1 VIEETLADAG
11 QKMDAAVRHTR
22 GEIAKIRTGRA
33 NPGLITDLSV
43 SYYGTQT
50 PLQQLAGVS
59 APEPRML
66 IVSPYDRNALKDIE
80 RAIQSSDLGL
90 NPSNDGEVIRVVFP
104 ELTQERR
111 RQFVRLTKERAEEG
125 RTAVRNVRRH
135 AKSEIDRLSREG
147 EVSEDQARRADKRL
161 QELTDQHIQLIDQLV
176 STKEKELLEV

>member
-1 VIEETLADAG
+1 VIEDTLAEAR

-22 GEIAKIRTGRA
+22 AEIAKIRTGRA
-33 NPGLITDLSV
+33 NPGLITDLHV

-50 PLQQLAGVS
+50 PLQQLAGVT

-66 IVSPYDRNALKDIE
+66 VVSPYDRTALKEIE
-80 RAIQSSDLGL
+80 RTIQASDLGL

-125 RTAVRNVRRH
+125 RTAVRNIRRH
-135 AKSEIDRLSREG
+135 AKSEIDRMTRDG
-147 EVSEDQARRADKRL
+147 EVSEDEARRADKAL
-161 QELTDQHIQLIDQLV
+161 QELTDKHVGSIDQLV
-176 STKEKELLEV
+176 ATKEKELLEV

>member
-1 VIEETLADAG
+1 MIEDILRDAG
-11 QKMDAAVRHTR
+11 QKMEAAVRHAR
-22 GEIAKIRTGRA
+22 GEIARIRTGRA

-43 SYYGTQT
+43 AYYGTQV

-66 IVSPYDRNALKDIE
+66 VVSPYDRNALKEIE

-104 ELTQERR
+104 ELTEERR
-111 RQFVRLTKERAEEG
+111 RQFVRLAKERAEEG

-135 AKSEIDRLSREG
+135 AKAEIDRLARDG
-147 EVSEDQARRADKRL
+147 EVGEDDARRADKRL
-161 QELTDQHIQLIDQLV
+161 QEMTDQHVNMIDHMV